1 MMSQAVQGLADQY
14 NNVAAWDA
22 IFRNFNQTHGKGDVG
37 YQPGEKITIKVNLVS
52 CIWSSG
58 WVDRDTYD
66 QTYGSNFVNTSP
78 QMILTLLQQL
88 INEVGV
94 NQSDISVGDTLTYF
108 PNHYWNIC
116 HAKFPNVRY
125 LDYEGK
131 FGRVGVQPSNVPIYW
146 SDLPGQYIDYLPV
159 SFVEADHLVNFASLK
174 GHEMAGVTLCGKN
187 HYGSLIRRPNEADY
201 LDLHTSLPD
210 PNQSP
215 GFGHYRSI
223 VDLMGHAHIGGKTL
237 LYIID
242 GLYGGNGWAALPVR
256 WSTAPFNV
264 DWPSSLFVS
273 QDPVAI
279 DSVGFDF
286 LFAEWS
292 GNPHLAGADDYMHE
306 AARVHDPLSG
316 TFYDPN
322 GNGIG
327 LTSLG
332 VHEHW
337 NNATDKQYSRNLGPG
352 NGIEL
357 VSLFISSD
365 VNGDS
370 QDRGGGCFIAT
381 AVYGSP
387 MQPHVKVLREFRNR
401 FLLTNLFGNTVLE
414 LYYKHSSPVADYIA
428 GNDTLRVVV
437 R

>member
-1 MMSQAVQGLADQY
+1 MGSVTLFKKAKQLFCKLRFVLACSCFVVAAVAAWCVLMNASEKPIFAASANDQIPIDPIGIAQGFRPGRVVWVHNPNATNWDGSTGYWWESSHTNQSEVDKMMSQAVQGLTDQY
-14 NNVAAWDA
+14 NNAAAWDA

-78 QMILTLLQQL
+78 QMILALLQQL

-146 SDLPGQYIDYLPV
+146 SDYRGQYIDYLPV
-159 SFVEADHLVNFASLK
+159 SFVEADYLINFASLK

-223 VDLMGHAHIGGKTL
+223 VDLRQWVGGFTC
-237 LYIID
+237 
-242 GLYGGNGWAALPVR
+242 AMEHC
-256 WSTAPFNV
+256 
-264 DWPSSLFVS
+264 SL
-273 QDPVAI
+273 
-279 DSVGFDF
+279 
-286 LFAEWS
+286 
-292 GNPHLAGADDYMHE
+292 
-306 AARVHDPLSG
+306 
-316 TFYDPN
+316 
-322 GNGIG
+322 
-327 LTSLG
+327 
-332 VHEHW
+332 
-337 NNATDKQYSRNLGPG
+337 
-352 NGIEL
+352 
-357 VSLFISSD
+357 
-365 VNGDS
+365 
-370 QDRGGGCFIAT
+370 
-381 AVYGSP
+381 
-387 MQPHVKVLREFRNR
+387 
-401 FLLTNLFGNTVLE
+401 
-414 LYYKHSSPVADYIA
+414 
-428 GNDTLRVVV
+428 
-437 R
+437 